1 MIQNY
6 NLDYNKTVLD
16 MECLNAERRVTVL
29 KILVTSTKTQI
40 VFLFSNFFLT
50 KLVKFILIVTQ
61 NNALLTII

>member
-1 MIQNY
+1 M
-6 NLDYNKTVLD
+6 
-16 MECLNAERRVTVL
+16 NAERRVTVL

>member
-6 NLDYNKTVLD
+6 KLDYKKTVLD
-16 MECLNAERRVTVL
+16 LECSNAERRVTVL

-40 VFLFSNFFLT
+40 VFLFSNFFL
-50 KLVKFILIVTQ
+50 VKFILIVTQ